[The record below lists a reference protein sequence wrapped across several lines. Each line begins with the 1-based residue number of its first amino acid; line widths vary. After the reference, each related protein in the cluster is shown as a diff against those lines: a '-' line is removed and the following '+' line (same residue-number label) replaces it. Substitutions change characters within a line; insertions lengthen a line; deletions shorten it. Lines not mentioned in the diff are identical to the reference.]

1 MKQQEFFDL
10 LEKYE
15 RKECTGQEKKVF
27 DDFCEELN
35 KYPDLWESWE
45 LTRKDKVRLQ
55 IYTKMHQR
63 IKGGSSVI
71 KSRTAVIWRIAA
83 SIVLLIGLEYV
94 GYRYLIKTPEVELIT
109 MSTESGQRS
118 KIALAD
124 GTFIQLNEESS
135 ISFPEKFSPTERTIS
150 LIGEAFFE
158 VAKDSSKPFTVKT
171 GNLKT
176 TVLGTTFNIQAYPK
190 DEGIRVTVA
199 TGKVK
204 VANER
209 EDSATDGLILFPSEQ
224 GIYNRVKNSME
235 KKTVDLDE
243 YMVWKEDVIHLDKT
257 TLLKTTQILSKWYNV
272 EFQFGNEAI
281 KNCSISGE
289 LKRSS
294 LENLLKNIKF
304 FTGID
309 YHIEPNNKIV
319 LSGESCTK
327 N

>member
-15 RKECTGQEKKVF
+15 RKKCTRQEKKFF

-45 LTRKDKVRLQ
+45 LTHKDKVRLQ

-63 IKGGSSVI
+63 IKRGPSVR
-71 KSRTAVIWRIAA
+71 KSRMAVIWRIAA
-83 SIVLLIGLEYV
+83 SIVLLIGLEYA
-94 GYRYLIKTPEVELIT
+94 GYRYLIKTPEVELVT

-124 GTFIQLNEESS
+124 GTVIQLNEESS
-135 ISFPEKFSPTERTIS
+135 ISFPKTFSPTERVINLS
-150 LIGEAFFE
+150 GEAFFE

-209 EDSATDGLILFPSEQ
+209 EDTGTGLILYPSEQ
-224 GIYNRVKNSME
+224 GIYNRVENSME

-243 YMVWKEDVIHLDKT
+243 YVVWKEDVIHLDKK

-309 YHIEPNNKIV
+309 YLIEPNNKIV